1 MNSLFKRRASI
12 RAWVKLGSKGSPD
25 EAIAQIK
32 EKNYAGKYASCG
44 KPIMLIGANF
54 DERKRTIKEWKAVGI

>member
-1 MNSLFKRRASI
+1 MQTETAVYIFEF
-12 RAWVKLGSKGSPD
+12 KLGSKRSAE

-44 KPIMLIGANF
+44 KPIMLIGASF
-54 DERKRTIKEWKAVGI
+54 DERKRTIKDWKAIGI